1 MRQLSL
7 TASAL
12 FLAASCLT
20 HAQRIEVTV
29 PATAPL
35 HGRLILVFAK
45 SGSPEPRMQME
56 ETYTSAQ
63 AFGVDAEGVA
73 PGQPLVVDAKTFG
86 YPRRSLA
93 DLDAGDYYVQAVF
106 NEYELFHPASGK
118 NVWLP
123 PDRGE
128 GQVWNR
134 KPGNPYNKPVKI
146 HFDPKA
152 QQTFKLTLDET
163 I

>member
-7 TASAL
+7 TAAAL
-12 FLAASCLT
+12 LLVSCCLT
-20 HAQRIEVTV
+20 HAQRIEVTI

-45 SGSPEPRMQME
+45 DGSPEPRMLMG

-63 AFGVDAEGVA
+63 AFGVDADSVA

-93 DLDAGDYYVQAVF
+93 DIEAGDYQDGLQYTFLKRWTFLVD
-106 NEYELFHPASGK
+106 EGPA
-118 NVWLP
+118 W
-123 PDRGE
+123 
-128 GQVWNR
+128 
-134 KPGNPYNKPVKI
+134 I
-146 HFDPKA
+146 HVESLGRA
-152 QQTFKLTLDET
+152 L
-163 I
+163 IV